1 MKVAIVTT
9 DGINVDDHF
18 GKAER
23 FLIYESRDGLMEQI
37 GERETVPL
45 SVGNPDHP
53 FDPERF
59 SKIADSIADCER
71 VYVTKIGDLPAEK
84 LKARGIAPVMYQGPI
99 RDIEL

>member
-1 MKVAIVTT
+1 MKIAVVTK

-23 FLIYESRDGLMEQI
+23 FLIFESTDGRMEQI

-45 SVGNPDHP
+45 SSGNTDHP
-53 FDPERF
+53 FDPERL
-59 SKIADSIADCER
+59 SRIVSSIADCKR

-84 LKARGIAPVMYQGPI
+84 LKAQGIEPVIYQGLI

>member
-1 MKVAIVTT
+1 MKIAVVTT

-23 FLIYESRDGLMEQI
+23 FLVYESRDGRMIQV
-37 GERETVPL
+37 GERKTGPL
-45 SVGNPDHP
+45 SAGDPDHP

-59 SKIADSIADCER
+59 SKIVSSIADCKR
-71 VYVTKIGDLPAEK
+71 VYVTKIGDIPAEK
-84 LKARGIAPVMYQGPI
+84 LRTQGIEPVIYQGPI

>member
-1 MKVAIVTT
+1 MKIAIVTT

-23 FLIYESRDGLMEQI
+23 FLIYESKDGRVEQI

-45 SVGNPDHP
+45 SAGKADHP

-59 SKIADSIADCER
+59 SRIVSSIADCKR
-71 VYVTKIGDLPAEK
+71 VYVTKIGDVPAKK
-84 LKARGIAPVMYQGPI
+84 LKAQGIEPVIYQGPI
-99 RDIEL
+99 RDIKL

>member
-1 MKVAIVTT
+1 MKIAIVTT

-23 FLIYESRDGLMEQI
+23 FLIYEARDGRMVRT

-45 SVGNPDHP
+45 SVGNQDHP
-53 FDPERF
+53 FDQERF
-59 SKIADSIADCER
+59 SQIVSSIVDCQR
-71 VYVTKIGDLPAEK
+71 VYVTKIGDIPAEK
-84 LKARGIAPVMYQGPI
+84 LKARGIEPVIYEGPI